1 MVGHRPSTSRWWAEG
16 PPPSCELRGRFPP
29 SAQTRKQVVGK
40 WRDTAPRQV
49 GGGPKALHLLVS
61 CGGGSR
67 HWPNNHA
74 RTIFPSKTWPV
85 GLNSRAGMLS
95 GRVSGSNWADCG
107 RKGSFFSSPEGPRLL
122 SGRVS
127 DSTGPS
133 AGAMGAVDIRPTADC
148 KDLDAER
155 AGCQTPSPFSSPD
168 ATGLLGHPTLSVC
181 ACTWGCPG
189 TRAHSQRA
197 GCLSSRQAPGLLGGQ
212 GV

>member
-1 MVGHRPSTSRWWAEG
+1 M
-16 PPPSCELRGRFPP
+16 
-29 SAQTRKQVVGK
+29 GK
-40 WRDTAPRQV
+40 WWDTAPRQV

-107 RKGSFFSSPEGPRLL
+107 RKGSFFSSPEGPGLLSGRVSGSNWADCGRKGSFFSSPEGPRLL

-155 AGCQTPSPFSSPD
+155 GGCQTPSPFSSPD